1 MRDQKKDRKIDR
13 FNLEEDLEQQPDLY
27 GYWAEEHSEA
37 IADRNEAERECK
49 QVEAECKYDMR
60 INFKN
65 YDFEKVPSDAAAS
78 SLIPRQEKYQEVYKK
93 YLLAVKRVNDMLAAK
108 DAIDQK
114 RSSLKYLVELWVKDY
129 YGKNV
134 GGNVDSMD
142 RKLGD
147 HHREEMDTKIE
158 ESVRRRTRD

>member
-1 MRDQKKDRKIDR
+1 MREISKDKKINR
-13 FNLEEDLEQQPDLY
+13 FDLEVELENQPDFY
-27 GYWAEEHSEA
+27 EYWATAHAEA
-37 IADRNEAERECK
+37 DSNRKEAEGEYKR
-49 QVEAECKYDMR
+49 VESELKDKIR
-60 INFKN
+60 LN
-65 YDFEKVPSDAAAS
+65 YKDYGFEKPASDAAAG
-78 SLIPRQEKYQEVYKK
+78 SLVISLPEYQKAYAE
-93 YLLAVKRVNDMLAAK
+93 YLKWYRIKAVMEAAK
-108 DAIDQK
+108 ESMDQK
-114 RSSLKYLVELWVKDY
+114 RSSLKYLVELWTNDY